1 MPRISGRST
10 RRCPTEHTVSKRD
23 GIEMGVRAA
32 TRALLAGLGTAA
44 LMRVAYH
51 FRRTLLLVAL
61 AAMSDLLLAADTRRG
76 RRGLLGAL
84 RLGR

>member
-1 MPRISGRST
+1 M
-10 RRCPTEHTVSKRD
+10 SKRD
-23 GIEMGVRAA
+23 GIESGVRAA

-44 LMRVAYH
+44 LLRIGYH

-61 AAMSDLLLAADTRRG
+61 AAMSDLLLSADARGG
-76 RRGLLGAL
+76 RRGWLGAL